1 MKIIDY
7 FRETKAEMKHVSWP
21 TRQQAIFY
29 TVIVIAISLVTGAIL
44 GLFDY
49 LASFVIEFL
58 IQENNEQSEHI
69 FLYPT
74 QYICEPKSG
83 RKYKPKGLYCT
94 GW

>member
-1 MKIIDY
+1 MGPRPVTNGMKIIDY

-58 IQENNEQSEHI
+58 I
-69 FLYPT
+69 
-74 QYICEPKSG
+74 
-83 RKYKPKGLYCT
+83 
-94 GW
+94 